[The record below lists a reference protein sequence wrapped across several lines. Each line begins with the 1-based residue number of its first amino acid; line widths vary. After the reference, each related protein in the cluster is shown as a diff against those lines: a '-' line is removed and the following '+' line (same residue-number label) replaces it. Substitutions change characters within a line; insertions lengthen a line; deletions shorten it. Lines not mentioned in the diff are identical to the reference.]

1 GQAPPRPG
9 LPLPGPPAVR
19 PDRRDHRRQH
29 QRGPPGRRPRDQ
41 DPAGHLPGPHERRR
55 GPMMA
60 TMEPEARELFGPLL
74 AQDERAAGRLH
85 ARLAAAAAAGGLLDV
100 AYRTVDTPLG
110 TLLLAATEEGLVRVA
125 YPSQGHDAAL
135 AQLAELV
142 SPRILNAPGRL
153 DGVARQLDEYFA
165 HRRRAAADWDGVAA
179 ELDSY
184 GCALLPQ
191 LLTPAECARIAGLYD
206 QPGRFRATIDMARHR
221 FGEGQYRYF
230 AAPFPEPVDALRHGL
245 YGRLL

>member
-1 GQAPPRPG
+1 
-9 LPLPGPPAVR
+9 
-19 PDRRDHRRQH
+19 
-29 QRGPPGRRPRDQ
+29 
-41 DPAGHLPGPHERRR
+41 
-55 GPMMA
+55 MMA

-153 DGVARQLDEYFA
+153 DEVARQLDEYFSR
-165 HRRRAAADWDGVAA
+165 RRRAFDVPVDLRLSKGFRYSVLAHLLQIPYGATESYAQVAA
-179 ELDSY
+179 AT
-184 GCALLPQ
+184 GHPRAVRAAGTACATNPVPIVVPCHRVVRSDGSPGGYAGGPDAKRS
-191 LLTPAECARIAGLYD
+191 LLTLEEA
-206 QPGRFRATIDMARHR
+206 
-221 FGEGQYRYF
+221 
-230 AAPFPEPVDALRHGL
+230 
-245 YGRLL
+245 